1 MSTRCVKCWQ
11 NIVVGLTPACG
22 RNAIQVEGRG
32 TPKTKE
38 RSPDT
43 LSVYRA
49 PINSFNRLENS
60 VYGTSLLLSLH
71 QPFRVSAALNARA
84 ATSDPILN
92 DDCSRVELTASK
104 SIEGY

>member
-1 MSTRCVKCWQ
+1 MLSKLKAEELRRLKNDLQ
-11 NIVVGLTPACG
+11 IHSLFIVTG
-22 RNAIQVEGRG
+22 
-32 TPKTKE
+32 K
-38 RSPDT
+38 
-43 LSVYRA
+43 A